1 MEQTIDIAQRNLFAR
16 SLAQPAMHL
25 ADGQNLAVLG
35 TFLQTRQK
43 ILLVFPGQIPPPS
56 PAPTAPQ
63 QALGALPV
71 VLTDPRPDRLLGNSQ
86 QGGDL
91 MSRKRTDVR
100 QPDGQTPPVLV
111 SALALTNPRLQ
122 ILRG

>member
-1 MEQTIDIAQRNLFAR
+1 MSLYVTRARAEFPPLVTMEQTIDIAQRNLFAR

-56 PAPTAPQ
+56 
-63 QALGALPV
+63 V
-71 VLTDPRPDRLLGNSQ
+71 SRSSGN
-86 QGGDL
+86 
-91 MSRKRTDVR
+91 MF
-100 QPDGQTPPVLV
+100 TPWP
-111 SALALTNPRLQ
+111 P
-122 ILRG
+122 